1 MLLVDV
7 AVGVAVAV
15 VVAGGVVVVVVV
27 VCGLCLLVRRLSL
40 GCLSVVC
47 IICWLLVGCWLFFV
61 CCCCLSLSLA
71 FLLLLLRRRR
81 RRRRRLRRFMFEDM
95 HWYVRS
101 ENTTPR

>member
-1 MLLVDV
+1 MLLVADCFCLLLIGDWCMLLVDV

-71 FLLLLLRRRR
+71 FL
-81 RRRRRLRRFMFEDM
+81 
-95 HWYVRS
+95 
-101 ENTTPR
+101 